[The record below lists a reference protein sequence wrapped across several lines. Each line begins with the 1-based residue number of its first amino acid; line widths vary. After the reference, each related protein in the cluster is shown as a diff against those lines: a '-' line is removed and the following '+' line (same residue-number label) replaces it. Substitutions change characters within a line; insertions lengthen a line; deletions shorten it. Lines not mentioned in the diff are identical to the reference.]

1 MLGRAPFAF
10 HGGMIPA
17 VVVGNTLG
25 VTRLIAVAVLTVA
38 VCTVWAGAR
47 TARADEPQQLF
58 VDLSGTSPRI
68 ERLETY
74 DTARLIRIRVFD
86 PAAQRVGI
94 QGVAPDGSTL
104 DLLLARGEDGFY
116 TGTLTLR
123 MSGSWE
129 LSIDTTDGGEDVVT
143 ERFTVAAADYPPAGE
158 AEMMI
163 ALSGASIFSG
173 IGLIAV
179 GRRAS
184 MHSG

>member
-1 MLGRAPFAF
+1 M
-10 HGGMIPA
+10 
-17 VVVGNTLG
+17 LG

-47 TARADEPQQLF
+47 AAQADEPQQLF

-129 LSIDTTDGGEDVVT
+129 LSIDTT
-143 ERFTVAAADYPPAGE
+143 ADYPPAGE